1 MSRVGPWLKNIGLAL
16 LSVFLLFVLLEG
28 IVFRYFL
35 PASDLPTLAENKGGL
50 LRYESNQSGTYRIK
64 DEIASRFRINQQGW
78 NSPSDYSIDREE
90 GRKRI
95 IVIGDSYIE
104 ALQVDVTSS
113 MAELLEQELTDEH
126 VQVFRI
132 AMSGAPLSHYVYML
146 REEAVQYKPDLVIL
160 NLVHNDFDES
170 FGLTEG
176 TYTQSFATYGVD
188 DDGLLKLVDPKAFNR
203 NLAWYL
209 KRSATFRYLYV
220 RMKIFPRVLVKTVM
234 SWITESPHHTEK
246 TNPPLPDL
254 LREKRSEQLLRT
266 ALEKIR
272 SLQDIYN
279 FELLIVMDADR
290 SATTRAIDAG
300 EAIPVE
306 GLRFNRLVSRVGADV
321 GVTVLDLQ
329 PVIEED
335 YQKHR
340 EGFDF
345 KNDYHWNHY
354 MHRLVANEVAQKVRD
369 CRWLFGLPPSD
380 CQENQSR

>member
-1 MSRVGPWLKNIGLAL
+1 MSSFRRWLNNMGLVL
-16 LSVFLLFVLLEG
+16 LSVSLVFVFLEG

-35 PASDLPTLAENKGGL
+35 LASDLPMLAENDGGL
-50 LRYESNQSGTYRIK
+50 LRYQSSQSGTYRIK
-64 DEIASRFRINQQGW
+64 DEIEARFNINQQGW
-78 NSPSDYSIDREE
+78 NSPSDYSRNREE
-90 GRKRI
+90 DLKRI
-95 IVIGDSYIE
+95 VIIGDSYIE
-104 ALQVDVTSS
+104 ALQVDATSS
-113 MAELLEQELTDEH
+113 VAELLEQELTDQH
-126 VQVFRI
+126 VQVYRV

-146 REEAVQYKPDLVIL
+146 REEAVEYKPDLIII

-170 FGLTEG
+170 FGLAEG
-176 TYTQSFATYGVD
+176 TYTESFATYGVD

-300 EAIPVE
+300 EAIPAE

-369 CRWLFGLPPSD
+369 CRWLLGLPPSD